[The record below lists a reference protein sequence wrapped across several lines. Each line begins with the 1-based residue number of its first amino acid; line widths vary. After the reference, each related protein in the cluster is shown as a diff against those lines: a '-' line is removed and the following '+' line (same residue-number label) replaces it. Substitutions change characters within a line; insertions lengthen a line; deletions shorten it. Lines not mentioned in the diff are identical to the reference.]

1 MSSMIQWCDGP
12 RPRVNRPCATSCV
25 DSDCCSNA
33 TGWRDCSGTTAVPI
47 SMRDVTCAISAAA
60 VMASNSSGTW
70 GIQTVLNPCSSAQ
83 TASLIIRST
92 LVA

>member
-12 RPRVNRPCATSCV
+12 RPSVNRPSATSWV
-25 DSDCCSNA
+25 DSDCWISA
-33 TGWRDCSGTTAVPI
+33 TGWRGCNGTTAVPI
-47 SMRDVTCAISAAA
+47 SMREVACAISAAA

-70 GIQTVLNPCSSAQ
+70 GIQTVLSPFVSAH
-83 TASLIIRST
+83 TASSIMRCT